1 MLKKILGVWAITSLF
16 MLVGCNKNNSG
27 EPTETTQ
34 ATTAG
39 QPAATPAAAKTYHLA
54 FITNNSSDFWTI
66 ARAGCMKA
74 QEDLKPNV
82 DVDFQIPGDGTA
94 AQQKRIVDDLL
105 ARGVDGIS
113 ISPVDPSNQTDMLNS
128 IASRALLFCHDSDA
142 PKSNRVCY
150 VGTDNVAAGRQAG
163 GLIKEA
169 LPNGGKIMLFVGT
182 LDAQNAKDRY
192 NGIKEAL
199 AGSNIQILDVRT
211 DDADHARAKSNA
223 QDTLVKYPDLSGM
236 MGLWSY
242 NGPAIVSA
250 VKEANKQGQVKI
262 VCFDEEDDTLAGVK
276 DGSIY
281 ATVVQQPYEFGHLA
295 ITDMYKYL
303 TGDKSVV
310 PASHQIYI
318 PTLAIRKDNVVDFQT
333 KLNVLRGRK

>member
-1 MLKKILGVWAITSLF
+1 MLKRILSWCVVVSCLTLIA
-16 MLVGCNKNNSG
+16 GCNKDNGG
-27 EPTETTQ
+27 ESTSQSSATTQ
-34 ATTAG
+34 PAG
-39 QPAATPAAAKTYHLA
+39 KTYHLA
-54 FITNNSSDFWTI
+54 FITNNASDFWTI
-66 ARAGCMKA
+66 ARAGTDKA
-74 QEDLKPNV
+74 QEELPNV
-82 DVDFQIPGDGTA
+82 KVDFQIPGDGTA
-94 AQQKRIVDDLL
+94 ATQKRIVDDLL
-105 ARGVDGIS
+105 ARGADGIS
-113 ISPVDPSNQTDMLNS
+113 ISPVDPSNQTDMLNN
-128 IASRALLFCHDSDA
+128 IASQALLFCHDSDA

-150 VGTDNVAAGRQAG
+150 VGTDNVAAGKQAG
-163 GLIKEA
+163 ELMKEA

-192 NGIKEAL
+192 SGIKQAL
-199 AGSNIQILDVRT
+199 EGSKIQIIDVRT

-223 QDTLVKYPDLSGM
+223 EDTLVKYPDISGM

-281 ATVVQQPYEFGHLA
+281 ATVVQQPYEFGHMA

-310 PASHQIYI
+310 PASKQIFI
-318 PTLAIRKDNVVDFQT
+318 PTLAIKKDNVEDFQT
-333 KLNVLRGRK
+333 KLNKLRGRS